1 MIRAHVSAQEGIG
14 SISSDA
20 SRPLWCRLGVRAA
33 RLESERQS
41 LPDRA
46 TTRRRK
52 QMENL
57 EEEEDCVRQDAGK
70 LLSGFSV
77 LACWSLYE
85 QEGARLEEW
94 EAAEEE
100 DFHCR
105 TKLGELRVCACA

>member
-46 TTRRRK
+46 TTRPQK
-52 QMENL
+52 QTEKQKIVFGEKQGN
-57 EEEEDCVRQDAGK
+57 C
-70 LLSGFSV
+70 SGI
-77 LACWSLYE
+77 
-85 QEGARLEEW
+85 QG
-94 EAAEEE
+94 
-100 DFHCR
+100 
-105 TKLGELRVCACA
+105 LGMPEFV